1 MECVNTIEEL
11 VEAERAHLV
20 LELSDVTLAD
30 GDAAAFLASACEFDG
45 IELRNSAS
53 FFVGASPKN
62 RPASCYKFADARA
75 HRVLDNRLNGQAVQN
90 EEGRCQVK

>member
-11 VEAERAHLV
+11 VEAERAQLV

-30 GDAAAFLASACEFDG
+30 DDAAAFLAACEFDG
-45 IELRNSAS
+45 IELRNSPP

-62 RPASCYKFADARA
+62 RPALCGKFADACADRI
-75 HRVLDNRLNGQAVQN
+75 LDNRLNGQAVQN

>member
-30 GDAAAFLASACEFDG
+30 DDAAAFLAACESTVSNSG
-45 IELRNSAS
+45 TPRLSLWVRLQRTGQPYAVSLPTPVPIEYSIT
-53 FFVGASPKN
+53 
-62 RPASCYKFADARA
+62 D
-75 HRVLDNRLNGQAVQN
+75 
-90 EEGRCQVK
+90 

>member
-30 GDAAAFLASACEFDG
+30 GDAAAFIAAYEFDG
-45 IELRNSAS
+45 IELRNSPP
-53 FFVGASPKN
+53 FFVGAPPKN
-62 RPASCYKFADARA
+62 RARLM
-75 HRVLDNRLNGQAVQN
+75 R
-90 EEGRCQVK
+90 